1 MQFWVFMFM
10 DFRMFHGTKTP
21 LTILYIICS
30 MMGPKTRPSSKC
42 PAESICSPKWSRSS
56 RCIPIAVSKAP
67 VTNTR
72 TQRSLRLFGKHK
84 FPVSMTIEG
93 SKMTITP
100 CITLHLTKLK
110 CTCFNM
116 SQQIKSSVRPFVP
129 WSIPKISQS
138 CHKLF
143 QKGKSTAPA
152 RTDSFPSPCLH
163 ARKPQHALPAWP
175 DNPDFILYQSVYSV

>member
-1 MQFWVFMFM
+1 MISMQFWVFMFM

-21 LTILYIICS
+21 LTILYIICC
-30 MMGPKTRPSSKC
+30 MLDPKTRPSSKC

-56 RCIPIAVSKAP
+56 RCIPVAVSQAP

-84 FPVSMTIEG
+84 FPVSMTTSG
-93 SKMTITP
+93 SKMTTTP
-100 CITLHLTKLK
+100 CITLQLTKLK
-110 CTCFNM
+110 CTYFTTNILNM

-138 CHKLF
+138 CQKLF

-152 RTDSFPSPCLH
+152 RTD
-163 ARKPQHALPAWP
+163 
-175 DNPDFILYQSVYSV
+175 